1 LLFIFLSVISE
12 DEKDLVNRIF
22 SKMNVKM
29 YHISFGILRSHI
41 EAEEAVAQTFL
52 KIIEHIE
59 KISALPSPQREA
71 YCVIIL
77 KNETINIVRQRAKT
91 VYVEDT
97 DYFEHNNQ
105 SDKMEEDFIEVENK
119 ERLFSCMNRL
129 SDDERDFIYLRFVND
144 MSFRNI
150 SQLLGITEEAAKKR
164 GQRILRKLRS
174 YYEGCDEGGDK
185 SGSKK

>member
-1 LLFIFLSVISE
+1 LTREDQLLFIFLSVISE
-12 DEKDLVNRIF
+12 DEKDLVNCIF

-91 VYVEDT
+91 EI
-97 DYFEHNNQ
+97 
-105 SDKMEEDFIEVENK
+105 SS
-119 ERLFSCMNRL
+119 L
-129 SDDERDFIYLRFVND
+129 YLAN
-144 MSFRNI
+144 
-150 SQLLGITEEAAKKR
+150 
-164 GQRILRKLRS
+164 
-174 YYEGCDEGGDK
+174 
-185 SGSKK
+185 

>member
-1 LLFIFLSVISE
+1 
-12 DEKDLVNRIF
+12 
-22 SKMNVKM
+22 
-29 YHISFGILRSHI
+29 
-41 EAEEAVAQTFL
+41 
-52 KIIEHIE
+52 
-59 KISALPSPQREA
+59 
-71 YCVIIL
+71 L

-150 SQLLGITEEAAKKR
+150 SQLLGS
-164 GQRILRKLRS
+164 LMRKCS
-174 YYEGCDEGGDK
+174 
-185 SGSKK
+185 